1 MLIVVFL
8 RLGNHPEITN
18 SGQSIELP
26 KVPDLYYDG
35 KEIIYLKNYSTVR
48 SLLPGLEYFFRTATE
63 ENRRFLESP
72 LCKVSNIEAFSQTYQ
87 SLYSYAKKYQ
97 QSVGLFSEDG
107 RLSIKNS
114 RDIDQVISLLRS
126 RYYTSDLTG

>member
-1 MLIVVFL
+1 MPIA
-8 RLGNHPEITN
+8 
-18 SGQSIELP
+18 SIFDNKE
-26 KVPDLYYDG
+26 VDLSD
-35 KEIIYLKNYSTVR
+35 L
-48 SLLPGLEYFFRTATE
+48 
-63 ENRRFLESP
+63 
-72 LCKVSNIEAFSQTYQ
+72 QTYRL
-87 SLYSYAKKYQ
+87 LYLYAKKYQ

>member
-1 MLIVVFL
+1 MPIA
-8 RLGNHPEITN
+8 
-18 SGQSIELP
+18 SIFDNNE
-26 KVPDLYYDG
+26 VDLSD
-35 KEIIYLKNYSTVR
+35 L
-48 SLLPGLEYFFRTATE
+48 
-63 ENRRFLESP
+63 
-72 LCKVSNIEAFSQTYQ
+72 QTYQ
-87 SLYSYAKKYQ
+87 LLYLYAKKYQ